1 MQNLDGTLTAQGQAL
16 MAFAAGPTRASTA
29 ALLAPSGYAKAFQPT
44 TARAAELRHA
54 PAYHRPHP
62 GQR

>member
-16 MAFAAGPTRASTA
+16 MAFAAGPTTA